1 MDLTP
6 YIDSLRRDLL
16 QAAALGD
23 ENTQRTAAALAGAV
37 EPSARLALMNAL
49 SDLAAEI
56 TGALDGTTVEVK
68 LDGKDVRIAIERHD
82 HDDPDDID
90 ETAFGG
96 RAQSYLKARLSGGD
110 GPVDPDDPQQ
120 AADWAQA
127 MKEAGSELSRTTVR
141 LFNDLKT
148 QAESA
153 ASDQGMSLN
162 TYISRAVADSVK
174 SVKGGKGGNR
184 HGKGRSGRTVTG
196 WIQG

>member
-6 YIDSLRRDLL
+6 YIDTLRRDLL

-37 EPSARLALMNAL
+37 EPSTRLALMNAL

-56 TGALDGTTVEVK
+56 TGALEDTTVEVK
-68 LDGKDVRIAIERHD
+68 LDGKDVRIAIERHED
-82 HDDPDDID
+82 YAD
-90 ETAFGG
+90 GG
-96 RAQSYLKARLSGGD
+96 APSSSEQYNQWKSSGGQ
-110 GPVDPDDPQQ
+110 PTDPEDLRH
-120 AADWAQA
+120 A
-127 MKEAGSELSRTTVR
+127 MREAGSELSRTTVR

-162 TYISRAVADSVK
+162 TYISRAVSDSVK
-174 SVKGGKGGNR
+174 GVAAGK
-184 HGKGRSGRTVTG
+184 HGKSSRRSGRSVTG